1 MKNINL
7 EDSWKEKLIEEFKKD
22 YMQSLS
28 SFLRSEKS
36 KNKIIFPPGNKIFN
50 ALNLTTFEN
59 VKAVILG
66 QDPYHGYDQAHG
78 LSFSVEKGIKS
89 PPSLKNI
96 FKELESDLGI
106 KQPDH
111 GNLERWCDEGVLLL
125 NSILTVEK
133 SKPASHANVG
143 WENFTDEILSSVNSL
158 KKNVVFI
165 LWGKKAQEKGRFI
178 STENHFVI
186 KSSHPSPYS
195 ANNGFFGS
203 KPFSK
208 TNTYLKENNIQ
219 EINWDLTEKNQS

>member
-1 MKNINL
+1 MKKVNL

-28 SFLRSEKS
+28 EFLRSEIS
-36 KNKIIFPPGNKIFN
+36 KKKVIFPPGKKIFN
-50 ALNLTTFEN
+50 ALNLTSFEN
-59 VKAVILG
+59 VKVVILG
-66 QDPYHGYDQAHG
+66 QDPYHGYNQAHG
-78 LSFSVEKGIKS
+78 LSFSVEKGIKP

-143 WENFTDEILSSVNSL
+143 WERFTDEILSALNDL

-165 LWGKKAQEKGRFI
+165 LWGKKAQEKGHFI
-178 STENHFVI
+178 NTKNHFVI
-186 KSSHPSPYS
+186 KSTHPSPYS

-208 TNTYLKENNIQ
+208 TNNYLKKNNIQ
-219 EINWDLTEKNQS
+219 EINWDLTE